1 MTGLIPS
8 ATSQGS
14 MAALPV
20 TIDYPI
26 ALALRQMA
34 LVHRQEFKTLKRLKK
49 HQKTDVYSTLPACHE
64 CTAVN

>member
-1 MTGLIPS
+1 MTDLIPS

-20 TIDYPI
+20 TIDYPT

-34 LVHRQEFKTLKRLKK
+34 LVHRQEFK
-49 HQKTDVYSTLPACHE
+49 P
-64 CTAVN
+64 

>member
-20 TIDYPI
+20 TIDYPT

-34 LVHRQEFKTLKRLKK
+34 LVHRQEFKPKK
-49 HQKTDVYSTLPACHE
+49 IKKTPKNGCLFNTAC
-64 CTAVN
+64 VP